1 MTFFGNRFE
10 VDAFS
15 TLSWGAQ
22 PPLGGAGGGGGGGA
36 GYFLGDLARPRRSL
50 SISSSSDE
58 DKHLGDDLL
67 GEDDTPDEE
76 AEAELE
82 AALFRAPPDL
92 TARVLWRSLVYLRAF
107 LVAWAIR

>member
-1 MTFFGNRFE
+1 M
-10 VDAFS
+10 
-15 TLSWGAQ
+15 
-22 PPLGGAGGGGGGGA
+22 
-36 GYFLGDLARPRRSL
+36 GDRARPRRSL

-76 AEAELE
+76 AELE
-82 AALFRAPPDL
+82 AVEAVLFRAPPDL

-107 LVAWAIR
+107 LVAWAIQ

>member
-1 MTFFGNRFE
+1 M
-10 VDAFS
+10 
-15 TLSWGAQ
+15 
-22 PPLGGAGGGGGGGA
+22 
-36 GYFLGDLARPRRSL
+36 GDLARPRRSL